1 VAPGSHAE
9 ADADFGLKF
18 LTVHGHRRAYRMAGS
33 GPAILLLHGLGC
45 DSTSWLPIL
54 TQLAERHT
62 VIAPDL
68 LGHGASDKPR
78 ADYTLGGYAN
88 GMRDLLTLLGIDKA
102 TVVGHSFGG
111 GVAMQFAY
119 QFPERTERMCMIS
132 PGGLGREVAPML
144 RALTMPGA
152 GFALAGLTLP
162 AFRPVIR
169 GSLRALA
176 RTGLPRT
183 RDLGEVAKVYTLLC
197 DPGGREAV
205 RRVTSTVIDW
215 RGQIVR
221 MTDRAYLTAL
231 LPVSVIWGTDDEV
244 VPVQHAA
251 VAEEHAPG
259 AWVHVFEDCGHFPH
273 RDHPE
278 RVVQVLEDFIASTP
292 PAAYHRGRWR
302 ALMRR
307 GADVPG
313 LRLVTD
319 DPVAAADGTPS

>member
-1 VAPGSHAE
+1 VLVAVDSHP
-9 ADADFGLKF
+9 ADPFALKY

-45 DSTSWLPIL
+45 DSATWLPVL
-54 TQLAERHT
+54 PELAKRYT

-68 LGHGASDKPR
+68 LGHGESDKPR

-88 GMRDLLTLLGIDKA
+88 AMRDLLTLLGIDKA

-119 QFPERTERMCMIS
+119 QFPERTERMCMVA
-132 PGGLGREVAPML
+132 PGGLGREVTPML
-144 RALTMPGA
+144 RALTLPGA
-152 GFALAGLTLP
+152 SVVLAGATIAPL
-162 AFRPVIR
+162 RPVVR
-169 GSLRALA
+169 TSLNLLA
-176 RTGLPRT
+176 RTGLPHT

-197 DPGGREAV
+197 NPGGREAV

-221 MTDRAYLTAL
+221 MTDRAYLTAR
-231 LPVSVIWGTDDEV
+231 LPVCIMWGTHDDV
-244 VPVQHAA
+244 VPFAHTL

-259 AWVHVFEDCGHFPH
+259 ARVATFDGCGHFPQ
-273 RDHPE
+273 REQPE
-278 RVVQVLEDFIASTP
+278 RFVQVLEDFIAECP
-292 PAAYHRGRWR
+292 PAHYHRGRWR

-307 GADVPG
+307 GADAPQ
-313 LRLVTD
+313 LRLVD
-319 DPVAAADGTPS
+319 DDSADVLLS